1 MLLKLLMK
9 GGLKKQMNSDN
20 LLKVV
25 LFRHG
30 ETRYNIEKRL
40 QSPKDSLTEEG
51 KLQVRHS
58 LCSLKRFNFD
68 KILSSDELRA
78 VESAEIISNEI
89 GVPFEQNSMIREKS
103 SGDFSDKLVKE
114 VDWSIVTGTFLEK
127 NIPNGESIKDV
138 MCRAIRFF
146 EILNKFNQNE
156 TILVVSHG
164 TFLRVLFSL
173 ILNKDVQEIVLN
185 HEFPNATHIVLVRS
199 ESGVWNL
206 EFNSLIK
213 KEEKKNG

>member
-1 MLLKLLMK
+1 MK
-9 GGLKKQMNSDN
+9 WGLKKQMNSDN
-20 LLKVV
+20 LLRIV

-51 KLQVRHS
+51 TIQIKNS
-58 LCSLKRFNFD
+58 LSLLKYFNFD

-78 VESAEIISNEI
+78 IQSAEIISKELGI
-89 GVPFEQNSMIREKS
+89 PFEQSSLIREKS

-114 VDWSIVTGTFLEK
+114 VDWSIVIGTFLEK
-127 NIPNGESIKDV
+127 KIPNGESIKEV
-138 MCRAIRFF
+138 ICRATRFF
-146 EILNKFNQNE
+146 EMLNGFNQGE

-164 TFLRVLFSL
+164 TFIRVLFSI

-185 HEFPNATHIVLVRS
+185 HEFPNVAYLTLVRS
-199 ESGVWNL
+199 DSGKWDV
-206 EFNSLIK
+206 EHNSLIK
-213 KEEKKNG
+213 KEDKKNG

>member
-1 MLLKLLMK
+1 MK
-9 GGLKKQMNSDN
+9 GGLKKQMHSDN
-20 LLKVV
+20 LLRVV

-30 ETRYNIEKRL
+30 ETKYNLEKDFRAKRFFNRRWRYSSKN
-40 QSPKDSLTEEG
+40 SLN
-51 KLQVRHS
+51 L
-58 LCSLKRFNFD
+58 LKSFNFD
-68 KILSSDELRA
+68 RILSSDELRA
-78 VESAEIISNEI
+78 VQSAEIVSNDL
-89 GVPFEQNSMIREKS
+89 GVPFEQSSLIREKS

-127 NIPNGESIKDV
+127 KIPNGESIKDV

-146 EILNKFNQNE
+146 ELLNRFNQNE
-156 TILVVSHG
+156 TILIVSHG
-164 TFLRVLFSL
+164 TFLRILFSL

-213 KEEKKNG
+213 EEKKNG